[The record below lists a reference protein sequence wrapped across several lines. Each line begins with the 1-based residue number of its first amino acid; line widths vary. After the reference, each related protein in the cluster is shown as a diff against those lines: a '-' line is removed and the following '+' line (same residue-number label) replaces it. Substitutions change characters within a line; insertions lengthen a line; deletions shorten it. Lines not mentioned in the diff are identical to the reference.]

1 MRNTSLHGLL
11 KRVRSDEATTHGFRS
26 SFRDWCGDNGVDRE
40 LAERCLA
47 HKVGS
52 DAENAY
58 ARSSLIERRRPI
70 MQAWG
75 AFVDGARDNVV
86 PFEKRVA

>member
-1 MRNTSLHGLL
+1 MGAAAAGDRLRRGDHARLPL
-11 KRVRSDEATTHGFRS
+11 
-26 SFRDWCGDNGVDRE
+26 SFRDWCGDTGVDRE

-70 MQAWG
+70 MEAWG

>member
-1 MRNTSLHGLL
+1 MRNVTLWRMLQRVTS
-11 KRVRSDEATTHGFRS
+11 EATTHGFRS
-26 SFRDWCGDNGVDRE
+26 SFRDWCGETGVDRE

-70 MQAWG
+70 MEAWG